1 MESAVPHSQF
11 LNALFPN
18 VLRFLAPA
26 LLLLVFQAPIAQ
38 AGDTARIQLLGFSKD
53 GSRFAFEQYGV
64 QDGSGF
70 PYSEIFIL
78 DVTKDSWVK
87 PSPFRRQ
94 DEVDDS
100 QGYDEEALLAAAR
113 AENRAVAQPHLRT
126 SGIAGKGLTVGHNPH
141 SELNSDPHRMVV
153 NPLDMVPPADDPLE
167 LQLSEYPMTSGD
179 CASFGAET
187 KGFKLTLTYHG
198 KTRVL
203 NNDTK
208 VPSSRNCPL
217 RYRIERIVTHFPN
230 EAPPVF
236 AVLIQMD
243 SHGFEGPDR
252 RYLAITGQL

>member
-1 MESAVPHSQF
+1 MESTVPLIQF
-11 LNALFPN
+11 LNNPFPN
-18 VLRFLAPA
+18 VFRLTALT
-26 LLLLVFQAPIAQ
+26 LLLFAFQAPTAQ

-78 DVTKDSWVK
+78 DVAKDSWVN

-113 AENRAVAQPHLRT
+113 AENRAVAQPHLRA
-126 SGIAGKGLTVGHNPH
+126 SDIAGKGLTVGHNPH
-141 SELNSDPHRMVV
+141 SELNSDPHTMIV
-153 NPLDMVPPADDPLE
+153 NPQDIVPPADIPLE
-167 LQLSEYPMTSGD
+167 LRLTEYPMSSGD
-179 CASFGAET
+179 CASYGAET
-187 KGFKLTLTYHG
+187 KGFKLTLTYLG

-217 RYRIERIVTHFPN
+217 RYRVERVVTHFPN
-230 EAPPVF
+230 DAPPVF
-236 AVLIQMD
+236 AVLVQME

-252 RYLAITGQL
+252 RYLAITGRL

>member
-11 LNALFPN
+11 LNTLFPN
-18 VLRFLAPA
+18 VLRFLVPT
-26 LLLLVFQAPIAQ
+26 LLILIFQAPIAK
-38 AGDTARIQLLGFSKD
+38 AGDTARIQMLGFSKD

-78 DVTKDSWVK
+78 DVAKDSWVK

-126 SGIAGKGLTVGHNPH
+126 SGIAGKGLTVGHNP
-141 SELNSDPHRMVV
+141 
-153 NPLDMVPPADDPLE
+153 LDMMPPADDPLE

-179 CASFGAET
+179 CASYGAET